1 MRSELAGVVRVGRS
15 LAAVL
20 VAAAAV
26 LVPVSASAS
35 DGAPD
40 AAGPVWSASVSVAAH
55 EGSFPQLSG
64 YSRWARVGSLSVDR
78 FEVEGVSYRVL
89 VLVDHAE
96 GLYLG
101 IDRALPSDFALT
113 VSGERFVASESL
125 VPPLPVHGGYWWP
138 LDSALWA
145 VDDVVEVT
153 LSMEGSGSVDGR
165 ASASPAA
172 YFADV
177 PERHEGT
184 GPLELRLYFDE
195 PGLDVSAEM
204 LRDHAL
210 EVTGGSVSDVRAATT
225 AGNAWIVT
233 VDPAGTG
240 DVVVALPAAADCAL
254 AFAVCSVDGRMLR
267 NRSEARI
274 AGLSSD
280 ASLSFLDVGGLS
292 LSPVFDP
299 EVTLYTAEASVGT
312 DSVTV
317 DALAGDPDA
326 VVEFSPAD
334 ADAGV
339 GGHQVAL
346 VAGGQTAVTVTVTAA
361 DSSVRRYWTLISVP
375 ADTVPDSR
383 ESEAPPQLSELQLG
397 GLEPVEFTPEQT
409 RYEVEAKPD
418 VAETTV
424 VLGLEEQ
431 GATIEVLTAHGDDP
445 TLVLDSA
452 DVDIS
457 AEGHQAQLSTTG
469 DTLVVVR
476 VTSADGLRQKIYVV
490 LVRGIGSA
498 PAGAGGAPVP
508 KNGAGIGLSSL
519 LRSAGAQA
527 PVPRVGVPTL
537 SSLSV
542 DGVTLDQPFAAAT
555 TDYTA
560 SVGADVSYV
569 TVAATG
575 ASGASVT
582 ITPNDADT
590 GTGGHQIALVA
601 GEPGGEATMTAI
613 AVIVRAT
620 DGTLNAYTVTV
631 SREAPPSNDATLS
644 ALSISDAT
652 LSPTFDSVTTDY
664 EAAVANATS
673 QVTVTATGTDDGAD
687 AAITPSDADA
697 NTDGHQ
703 VDLAE
708 GRNTITVA
716 VTAANGTDM
725 STYTVEVLR
734 EAAADNATLTA
745 LSLGGIELSPAFA
758 AGTHSYAAT
767 VDNSVAEVT
776 LNLATAH
783 TSSTVQIVP
792 ADNDPN
798 TAGYQIPL
806 AAPDAGGT
814 PAVTAVAIIVTAAD
828 TTTRQTY
835 VVDITRTATGV
846 EDLLPNKCNLWAT
859 VDTIGTFFQ
868 STSFQRKC
876 QSILQYKEYQN
887 DPVGSRIR
895 GWARFYGLRVVE
907 DDSVVRIEMMG
918 IGTSHHYLVR
928 DAQGA
933 VVAHVFYQVDNPY
946 GASCEE
952 YELGIP
958 CSSESLLETTLDPGS
973 YLVELIQHYRTG
985 RTPAA
990 VDVNIE
996 IGQLGADIPAD
1007 VTTSASVSPGAATF
1021 GNIEIIGDRDWF
1033 RVELDADFGYEI
1045 NLRRTVP
1052 GNFRTLGDPY
1062 LYGVHDLNG
1071 TLIAGT
1077 QDDNSGTGSDSR
1089 IMFVPTVAGTYY
1101 ISVGGVGQ
1109 NTGHYK
1115 LGVKSP
1121 SLDAA
1126 LPRLGSIAVD
1136 GTAIAGFLPD
1146 EHYHEASSPA
1156 DEVTISAQAQDSQVV
1171 TFEPADSDPNI
1182 AGHQVELDHV
1192 DLTEVEITI
1201 TNSNLTLTQVYTVV
1215 LSRELP
1221 ATTTTPAT
1229 VTVDGAPAR
1238 SRVDSA
1244 GDRDWFAVE
1253 LAAGVAYQIHM
1264 NGNSSS
1270 SGTLDDPYLY
1280 GVWSSDSTRL
1290 AGTADDDGG
1299 TGTDSRVLFVAP
1311 AEGTYYIAAGA
1322 GASGVGTYEISVAL
1336 LPDDFP
1342 ASTATA
1348 ASTSVGGSSTSTD
1361 IEYVGDEDWVK
1372 INLVASQTY
1381 WIKIQGAATG
1391 SGTLADPDLVGM
1403 YDSEG
1408 DPILDTADS
1417 DGGLGKDA
1425 ESTFTPTATGDYF
1438 ISVGSGDG
1446 GTGTLS
1452 LTVSNVTDGFPDD
1465 FAADTSTAG
1474 TITVG
1479 GSASGNVQYENDQ
1492 DWFAVSLQADQPYTI
1507 SLQGA
1512 ATSRGTL
1519 PDPYLHGVYDAD
1531 GILIANTTDDNS
1543 GFEKNSS
1550 TGLVADATATY
1561 YIAAGAVPGER
1572 GTYTLSVWNWS
1583 DVDNHPPDDLVDS
1596 NATSGSV
1603 RVGSSTTS
1611 TVSPPGDIDWHAVTL
1626 NGNWTYR
1633 VYLEGHDSAISIL
1646 RDPRIVG
1653 IYRPG
1658 STLIPDTDD
1667 NDGGVGKDASVVFT
1681 TSAAGEHYIAVAG
1694 APDQTGGYRLSVE
1707 HVDIQ
1712 IATAVSEP
1720 DGQDFPANTSTAGRL
1735 PVDASVTGRIITDND
1750 KDWYRATLQEGH
1762 IYRFELLGAPS
1773 SAGTLHD
1780 PLLYGLYRADGS
1792 SIIEKPNL
1800 FVDHWFPEAEHVP
1813 VFNARGTVLLGYKY
1827 RIDYRAPQSGIY
1839 YISAA
1844 LWYSLEIAAGETYTL
1859 TLDDISGGR
1868 DDFSADTSTKG
1879 RIPVNGRINAEI
1891 NSVGDVDWF
1900 AISLEA
1906 GHRYLAAVGT
1916 HPRIRGFYGPDGTS
1930 LPTEDV
1936 SSSSTGRHIFTAPN
1950 TALYYLAIGAEG
1962 RKKGSYQAS
1971 LKDITDDWSADDTTA
1986 GTVPV
1991 GTPSFGT
1998 INSSSDEDWFA
2009 FEVEAGKSYRV
2020 TAVSFV
2026 TEVGTKSDPAAE
2038 SDPYVNG
2045 IFDADGNAVQM
2056 QSRSYYSPFGGVG
2069 RGGYGGR
2076 AVFTATATETYY
2088 IAIAGEWCCDLRGFG
2103 GYQLDVDHVDD
2114 DYVATTSTT
2123 GAVAVDGSV
2132 TATINTAG
2140 DVDWFAVDLATD
2152 QEYRITVEGR
2162 QTRQG
2167 TLDDPHTAG
2176 VYDASGALLA
2186 TTVSNQDLAG
2196 QRVEAPLNSVM
2207 TYTALTTGKHFIAVV
2222 GEDGDVGSYKLS
2234 IANVTNADED
2244 DFGSSVS
2251 DSGTIEVNGGAAG
2264 NIHVDSEADWFKVSF
2279 EDNHLYR
2286 IDLLGHRTGAGSLG
2300 GAEIRDIHKAGGGAS
2315 GVTDVEDPVTY
2326 WMTGGSGKAHGAA
2339 RLTYTAKYDGT
2350 HFVSVGAKR
2359 HYNYSGTYTLLV
2371 TDLGEV
2377 SRVPSR
2383 PTDDFAESAE
2393 TQGELTLGTA
2403 QEGKVDTPHERDWFK
2418 VDLEAD
2424 VTYTIDVKGLA
2435 TGVGTL
2441 RDPYLAGVFRDDS
2454 TYVAGTTS
2462 NDTHMS
2468 LLDSRLSFTP
2478 DADGTY
2484 YVSVGAADN
2493 GIGTYELTVT
2503 GSS

>member
-1 MRSELAGVVRVGRS
+1 MVMFDSLSGFVVGFGLRRGWDWRRLGVVGVVVGV
-15 LAAVL
+15 LASVL
-20 VAAAAV
+20 VVVPSGGVGAAGGVGAPSGLSAVSVEGGVLLSWDAPESGASEVSGYRVFRRLPESGERRLSV
-26 LVPVSASAS
+26 LVSDTGSSETSFLDVSAVVE
-35 DGAPD
+35 GELF
-40 AAGPVWSASVSVAAH
+40 VYRVAALFDGTRG
-55 EGSFPQLSG
+55 ERSVRARVRYETPEPEPVLRSVEAEAVADVVLLSG
-64 YSRWARVGSLSVDR
+64 VLSVGSQGGVSPAMSGFSSWARAGSLSPR
-78 FEVEGVSYRVL
+78 SFTVEGSSVRVL
-89 VLVDHAE
+89 VLVEHA
-96 GLYLG
+96 GG
-101 IDRALPSDFALT
+101 VFFATDQAMGTDFVLD
-113 VSGERFVASESL
+113 VGGQEFVGSESL
-125 VPPLPVHGGYWWP
+125 VPALPVRGAYWWP
-138 LDSALWA
+138 SGGLSWSDGDIVDVELRVAADAVPIGVRDAAPVWAYFDRVPDTHDGTDAFSVRLRFGEDVDTNAAALRDSIVVAAGGTVTAVEPAAGSTRNWTVTIQPDGDSDVTISVGGALGCADAAA
-145 VDDVVEVT
+145 VCT
-153 LSMEGSGSVDGR
+153 ADGR
-165 ASASPAA
+165 
-172 YFADV
+172 
-177 PERHEGT
+177 T
-184 GPLELRLYFDE
+184 L
-195 PGLDVSAEM
+195 
-204 LRDHAL
+204 
-210 EVTGGSVSDVRAATT
+210 
-225 AGNAWIVT
+225 
-233 VDPAGTG
+233 PAGIE
-240 DVVVALPAAADCAL
+240 VSVAGP
-254 AFAVCSVDGRMLR
+254 
-267 NRSEARI
+267 
-274 AGLSSD
+274 SSD
-280 ASLSFLDVGGLS
+280 ASLSFLDVGGLV

-299 EVTLYTAEASVGT
+299 LVTLYTAEVSAGIDT
-312 DSVTV
+312 VTAV
-317 DALAGDPDA
+317 AVAGDSDA
-326 VVEFSPAD
+326 VVELSPAD

-339 GGHQVAL
+339 GGHQVGL
-346 VAGGQTAVTVTVTAA
+346 VAGGQTAVTVTVTAV
-361 DSSVRRYWTLISVP
+361 DGSVRRYWVLISVP
-375 ADTVPDSR
+375 ADTVSGLG

-397 GLEPVEFTPEQT
+397 GLEPVEFSPEQT

-431 GATIEVLTAHGDDP
+431 GATIEVLTARGDDP
-445 TLVLDSA
+445 ALVLDSV
-452 DVDIS
+452 DVDGS
-457 AEGHQAQLSTTG
+457 VEGHQAQLSTTG

-490 LVRGIGSA
+490 LVRGVGSA
-498 PAGAGGAPVP
+498 PAGVGGAPVP
-508 KNGAGIGLSSL
+508 KSGAGIDLSSL
-519 LRSAGAQA
+519 LRSAGAQVRA
-527 PVPRVGVPTL
+527 GVPTL
-537 SSLSV
+537 SSLSL
-542 DGVTLDQPFAAAT
+542 DGVTLDQPFAAGT

-590 GTGGHQIALVA
+590 GTGGHQVALVA

-620 DGTLNAYTVTV
+620 DGTLNSYTVTV
-631 SREAPPSNDATLS
+631 SREAPPSDDASLS

-664 EAAVANATS
+664 EATVAYTVS
-673 QVTVTATGTDDGAD
+673 QVTVTATGADDGAD

-708 GRNTITVA
+708 GPNTITVT
-716 VTAANGTDM
+716 VTAANGTDVLA
-725 STYTVEVLR
+725 YTVEVLR
-734 EAAADNATLTA
+734 EAAVDNATLTA

-758 AGTHSYAAT
+758 ADTHSYAAT
-767 VDNSVAEVT
+767 VDNSEAEVT

-783 TSSTVQIVP
+783 TSATVQVVP

-806 AAPDAGGT
+806 TAPDADGT

-828 TTTRQTY
+828 TTSRQTY
-835 VVDITRTATGV
+835 VVDITRTATTV
-846 EDLLPNKCNLWAT
+846 EDLLPNKCNFGAT
-859 VDTIGTFFQ
+859 VDTIGTFSQ
-868 STSFQRKC
+868 GTSFQRKC
-876 QSILQYKEYQN
+876 RSILQYKEYKY
-887 DPVGSRIR
+887 DPVGSRIH
-895 GWARFYGLRVVE
+895 GWARFYELRIAE
-907 DDSVVRIEMMG
+907 DDSVVRIAMTG
-918 IGTSHHYLVR
+918 IFTSHHYLVR
-928 DAQGA
+928 DAQGT
-933 VVAHVFYQVDNPY
+933 VVAHVFYQVDNPN

-958 CSSESLLETTLDPGS
+958 CSSQSLLETTLDPGS
-973 YLVELIQHYRTG
+973 YFVELIQHYRTG

-996 IGQLGADIPAD
+996 IGQTGVDIPAD

-1021 GNIEIIGDRDWF
+1021 SNIETIGDRDWF
-1033 RVELDADFGYEI
+1033 RVELDADFGYQI
-1045 NLRRTVP
+1045 NLSDTVP
-1052 GNFRTLGDPY
+1052 GNRRRLGDPY
-1062 LYGVHDLNG
+1062 LYGVYDLNG

-1077 QDDNSGTGSDSR
+1077 QDDNSGSGNNSR

-1101 ISVGGVGQ
+1101 ISVGGVGE

-1136 GTAIAGFLPD
+1136 GTALAGFSPN
-1146 EHYHEASSPA
+1146 EHYYEASSPA
-1156 DEVTISAQAQDSQVV
+1156 AEVTVSVQAQDSQVV

-1182 AGHQVELDHV
+1182 AGHQVELDHM

-1201 TNSNLTLTQVYTVV
+1201 SNSNLTLTQVYTVV

-1229 VTVDGAPAR
+1229 LTVDGTPAR

-1264 NGNSSS
+1264 NGKSSGN
-1270 SGTLDDPYLY
+1270 GTLDDPFLH
-1280 GVWSSDSTRL
+1280 GVWSDDSTKL
-1290 AGTADDDGG
+1290 AGTADNDSG
-1299 TGTDSRVLFVAP
+1299 TGSDSQVLFVAP
-1311 AEGTYYIAAGA
+1311 ADGTYYIAAGA

-1336 LPDDFP
+1336 RPDDFP

-1372 INLVASQTY
+1372 IDLVASQTY
-1381 WIKIQGAATG
+1381 WIKVRGAATG

-1403 YDSEG
+1403 YDSDG

-1465 FAADTSTAG
+1465 LAADTSTAG

-1479 GSASGNVQYENDQ
+1479 GDASGNVQYENDH
-1492 DWFAVSLQADQPYTI
+1492 DWFAVSLQAGQPYTI

-1519 PDPYLHGVYDAD
+1519 PDPYLHGVYDAA
-1531 GILIANTTDDNS
+1531 GVLIANTSDDNS
-1543 GFEKNSS
+1543 GFERNSS
-1550 TGLVADATATY
+1550 AGFVADATATY

-1583 DVDNHPPDDLVDS
+1583 DVDNHPVDDLVDS

-1603 RVGSSTTS
+1603 SVGGSTTS

-1626 NGNWTYR
+1626 SGNTTYR
-1633 VYLEGHDSAISIL
+1633 FYLEGHDSVSSIL

-1653 IYRPG
+1653 IYG
-1658 STLIPDTDD
+1658 SDSALIPNTDD
-1667 NDGGVGKDASVVFT
+1667 DDGGVGKDASVVFT
-1681 TSAAGEHYIAVAG
+1681 TSTAGKHYVAVAG
-1694 APDQTGGYRLSVE
+1694 APDQIGGYRLSVE

-1712 IATAVSEP
+1712 ISTAVSEP
-1720 DGQDFPANTSTAGRL
+1720 DGEDFPANTSTAGRL
-1735 PVDASVTGRIITDND
+1735 PVDASVTGRIISSND

-1780 PLLYGLYRADGS
+1780 PLLYGLYRANGS

-1827 RIDYRAPQSGIY
+1827 RIDYRAPQSGVY

-1859 TLDDISGGR
+1859 TLDDISDHH

-1891 NSVGDVDWF
+1891 NSIGDVDWF
-1900 AISLEA
+1900 AMSLEA

-1916 HPRIRGFYGPDGTS
+1916 HPRIRGFYGPDGTR

-1936 SSSSTGRHIFTAPN
+1936 SSSSTGRHILTAPN
-1950 TALYYLAIGAEG
+1950 TALYYVAIGAEG
-1962 RKKGSYQAS
+1962 RKKGSYHAS
-1971 LKDITDDWSADDTTA
+1971 LKDITDDWPADDTTT
-1986 GTVPV
+1986 GTVSV
-1991 GTPSFGT
+1991 GTPSFGA
-1998 INSSSDEDWFA
+1998 ISASSDEDWFA
-2009 FEVEAGKSYRV
+2009 FEVEAGKSYRAIV
-2020 TAVSFV
+2020 LSFV
-2026 TEVGTKSDPAAE
+2026 TESGTRSDPAAA
-2038 SDPYVNG
+2038 SNPYVNG
-2045 IFDADGNAVQM
+2045 IFDADGGAVQM
-2056 QSRSYYSPFGGVG
+2056 RSSSYYSPFGDDG
-2069 RGGYGGR
+2069 RGGDGGK

-2088 IAIAGEWCCDLRGFG
+2088 IAIAGEWCCDLRGLG

-2114 DYVATTSTT
+2114 DYAATTSTT

-2132 TATINTAG
+2132 TATINTSG
-2140 DVDWFAVDLATD
+2140 DVDWFAVHLTTD

-2176 VYDASGALLA
+2176 VYDASGVLLA
-2186 TTVSNQDLAG
+2186 TTVSNQDLTG
-2196 QRVEAPLNSVM
+2196 QRVEAPLNSTM
-2207 TYTALTTGKHFIAVV
+2207 TYTALTTGKHFIAVA

-2234 IANVTNADED
+2234 IVNVTNADED

-2251 DSGTIEVNGGAAG
+2251 NSGTVEVNGGVAG
-2264 NIHVDSEADWFKVSF
+2264 IIHVDSETDWFKVNL
-2279 EDNHLYR
+2279 EDNHRVPDRPL
-2286 IDLLGHRTGAGSLG
+2286 
-2300 GAEIRDIHKAGGGAS
+2300 GAS
-2315 GVTDVEDPVTY
+2315 D
-2326 WMTGGSGKAHGAA
+2326 
-2339 RLTYTAKYDGT
+2339 RL
-2350 HFVSVGAKR
+2350 R
-2359 HYNYSGTYTLLV
+2359 
-2371 TDLGEV
+2371 
-2377 SRVPSR
+2377 
-2383 PTDDFAESAE
+2383 
-2393 TQGELTLGTA
+2393 
-2403 QEGKVDTPHERDWFK
+2403 
-2418 VDLEAD
+2418 
-2424 VTYTIDVKGLA
+2424 
-2435 TGVGTL
+2435 
-2441 RDPYLAGVFRDDS
+2441 LAGR
-2454 TYVAGTTS
+2454 
-2462 NDTHMS
+2462 
-2468 LLDSRLSFTP
+2468 R
-2478 DADGTY
+2478 
-2484 YVSVGAADN
+2484 
-2493 GIGTYELTVT
+2493 
-2503 GSS
+2503 